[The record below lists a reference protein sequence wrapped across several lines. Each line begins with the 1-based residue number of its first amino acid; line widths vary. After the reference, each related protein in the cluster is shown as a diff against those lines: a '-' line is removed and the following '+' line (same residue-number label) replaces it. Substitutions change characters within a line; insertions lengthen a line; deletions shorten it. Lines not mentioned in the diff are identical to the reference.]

1 MKTCTLRK
9 GKAIGAH
16 RGFAETFNWL
26 VRCFKNLTGGQGCK
40 VQWVTDD
47 TPMIN
52 VDTYDTVEDYNAET
66 GGGGGDVTVT
76 GTDESSHTGTEFKFV
91 SATDSN
97 IVVSVDSLGNMTIG
111 AYYL

>member
-1 MKTCTLRK
+1 MKTCTLRT

-40 VQWVTDD
+40 VQWVADD

-52 VDTYDTVEDYNAET
+52 VDTYDTVEDYNSET
-66 GGGGGDVTVT
+66 GGGAVTVT
-76 GTDESSHTGTEFKFV
+76 GTDGSTYTGSDVTFASASNSNV
-91 SATDSN
+91 S
-97 IVVSVDSLGNMTIG
+97 VSVDSTGTLTIG
-111 AYYL
+111 VYYV